1 MFKFIT
7 KRPLWQNILFAVVL
21 VIIILFLFL
30 QSLNLLTRHGDTL
43 VIPSVTGKSFE
54 EAKKILESQGFD
66 VQIQDSVYNDTA
78 KALAVLRQ
86 FPEGEDIVK
95 VNRTVYL
102 TINRAVAPDIEMPNL
117 EGLSFRSAEI
127 ALKQYNLKL
136 QDTSYEPNFAKN
148 AVLEQHYKGQRI
160 KPGTRLAMGS
170 GISLILGSGLGDQEL
185 PVPDLYGKTYTEAR
199 VLLESYGISLGATV
213 FDPGTSDS
221 ASAYIYSQQPDAI
234 TPDGRFNM
242 IRQGQSINMRLGAQ
256 RPPPRNTDSIP
267 PAPQQPNN

>member
-102 TINRAVAPDIEMPNL
+102 TINRAAFAVQKLPSNNTTSNYRILLTNPILPKMPCWSN
-117 EGLSFRSAEI
+117 I
-127 ALKQYNLKL
+127 TK
-136 QDTSYEPNFAKN
+136 
-148 AVLEQHYKGQRI
+148 
-160 KPGTRLAMGS
+160 
-170 GISLILGSGLGDQEL
+170 
-185 PVPDLYGKTYTEAR
+185 
-199 VLLESYGISLGATV
+199 
-213 FDPGTSDS
+213 
-221 ASAYIYSQQPDAI
+221 ASALS
-234 TPDGRFNM
+234 
-242 IRQGQSINMRLGAQ
+242 
-256 RPPPRNTDSIP
+256 
-267 PAPQQPNN
+267 PALAWPWEAAFP

>member
-43 VIPSVTGKSFE
+43 VIPSVTGKSYE
-54 EAKKILESQGFD
+54 EAKKILENQGFD

-102 TINRAVAPDIEMPNL
+102 TINRAVAPEIEMPNL
-117 EGLSFRSAEI
+117 EGLTFRSAEI
-127 ALKQYNLKL
+127 ALKQYNLRLK
-136 QDTSYEPNFAKN
+136 DTSYVTNFAKN
-148 AVLEQHYKGQRI
+148 TVVEQHFNGHRI
-160 KPGTRLAMGS
+160 KPGTRIAMGS
-170 GISLILGSGLGDQEL
+170 GISLVLASGVGQEEF
-185 PVPDLYGKTYTEAR
+185 PVPDLIGKTYTEAR
-199 VLLESYGISLGATV
+199 VLLESYGLSLGATAFEQGV
-213 FDPGTSDS
+213 ADS
-221 ASAYIYSQQPDAI
+221 VNAYIYVQQPEAI
-234 TPDGRFNM
+234 LPDGRMNT
-242 IRQGQSINMRLGAQ
+242 IRQGQFINVRLQAQ
-256 RPPPRNTDSIP
+256 RPAPRSTDSIP
-267 PAPQQPNN
+267 PATQQPE

>member
-1 MFKFIT
+1 MT
-7 KRPLWQNILFAVVL
+7 KRPLWQNILFAIVL

-43 VIPSVTGKSFE
+43 VIPTVTGKSFE

-102 TINRAVAPDIEMPNL
+102 TINRAVAPEIEMPNL
-117 EGLSFRSAEI
+117 EGLTFRSAEI

-136 QDTSYEPNFAKN
+136 QDTSYVRDMAKN
-148 AVLEQHYKGQRI
+148 AVLEQHYNGKRI
-160 KPGTRLAMGS
+160 KPGTRLPMGS
-170 GISLILGSGLGDQEL
+170 GISLVLGSGLGNEEF
-185 PVPDLYGKTYTEAR
+185 PVPDLIGKTYTEAR
-199 VLLESYGISLGATV
+199 VLLESYGLNLGATA
-213 FDPGTSDS
+213 FEPGVADS
-221 ASAYIYSQQPDAI
+221 ANAYIHEQQPDAVL
-234 TPDGRFNM
+234 PDGRMNM
-242 IRQGQSINMRLGAQ
+242 IRQGQVINVRLQAQ
-256 RPPPRNTDSIP
+256 RPPPRAVDTTS
-267 PAPQQPNN
+267 PAPQQP

>member
-7 KRPLWQNILFAVVL
+7 KRPLWQNILFAVVM
-21 VIIILFLFL
+21 VIILLFLFL

-43 VIPSVTGKSFE
+43 VIPSVTGKTYE
-54 EAKKILESQGFD
+54 QAKKTLEDQGFD

-78 KALAVLRQ
+78 KALTVLRQ
-86 FPEGEDIVK
+86 FPEGEAIVK

-102 TINRAVAPDIEMPNL
+102 TINRAVAPEIEMPNL

-148 AVLEQHYKGQRI
+148 AVLEQHFNGKRI

-170 GISLILGSGLGDQEL
+170 GITLILGSGLGQEEF
-185 PVPDLYGKTYTEAR
+185 PVPDLFGKTYVEAR
-199 VLLESYGISLGATV
+199 VLLESYGLSLGATA
-213 FDPGTSDS
+213 FEPGVADS
-221 ASAYIYSQQPDAI
+221 ANAYIYVQQPEAI
-234 TPDGRFNM
+234 LPDGRMNT
-242 IRQGQSINMRLGAQ
+242 IRQGQSINVRLQGQ
-256 RPPPRNTDSIP
+256 RPVRATDSIP
-267 PAPQQPNN
+267 PATQPE